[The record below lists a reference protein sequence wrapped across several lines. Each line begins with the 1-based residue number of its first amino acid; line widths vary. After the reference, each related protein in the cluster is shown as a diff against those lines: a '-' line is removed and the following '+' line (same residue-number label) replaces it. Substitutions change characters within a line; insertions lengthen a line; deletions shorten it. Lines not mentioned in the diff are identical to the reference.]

1 MALGGRFVV
10 KSVTLQLV
18 ISADELQRWYQGRA
32 QQIVATAID
41 GKKVRF
47 PVNILRP
54 FVTHEGISGTF
65 NIVFNDAGEFHQI
78 HEVYLFGQ

>member
-1 MALGGRFVV
+1 MVLAGRFAV

-47 PVNILRP
+47 PVKILRP
-54 FVTHEGISGTF
+54 FVTREGVSGTF
-65 NIVFNDAGEFHQI
+65 NIVFNSTGEFHQI
-78 HEVYLFGQ
+78 HKV